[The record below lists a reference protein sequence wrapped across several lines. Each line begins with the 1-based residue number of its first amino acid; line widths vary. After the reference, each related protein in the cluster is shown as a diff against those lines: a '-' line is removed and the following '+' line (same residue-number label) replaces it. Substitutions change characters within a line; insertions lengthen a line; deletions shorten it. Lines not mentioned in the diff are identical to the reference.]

1 MVHPLLLDLA
11 EPRRGRHPVA
21 GRSQGLEVPFGVEV
35 DRIGDRTARDE
46 EALHLFEVV
55 LQAVVVAREDAR
67 RERRFEHVALEL
79 DPVADLQSAG
89 AVEYLHVGAVSHDL
103 DDLGHHA
110 DTARVHVT
118 YLVLAH
124 GSVGFTITIFE
135 MIPFTCPVVFII
147 RILLFVYQLFAVE
160 PVEQAREHFAPRA
173 FAQARPARHD
183 VHAHEVRQHGINIE

>member
-124 GSVGFTITIFE
+124 GSVGLHDHD
-135 MIPFTCPVVFII
+135 I
-147 RILLFVYQLFAVE
+147 RNDTVYVSSSFHYSDSIVCLSTLCRR
-160 PVEQAREHFAPRA
+160 ARRAGARTFRAPCVRSGASSAPRCSR
-173 FAQARPARHD
+173 ARGTTARH
-183 VHAHEVRQHGINIE
+183 